1 MSRNMRCRCGDDAF
15 VEVCPVWGYRWGR
28 SWRTLWLADD
38 MIRTRLGALVRCTHE
53 ECGREWVC
61 TESGLAKPGVTTPAR
76 IVALPQGRPQT
87 REVDPS
93 EPPEPQDG
101 LRGAVRRA
109 PV

>member
-28 SWRTLWLADD
+28 SWRTLWLAFGP
-38 MIRTRLGALVRCTHE
+38 IRERLGALVRCTHE

-61 TESGLAKPGVTTPAR
+61 TEGGLAKPGVTTPAR

-87 REVDPS
+87 RKDDAGDD
-93 EPPEPQDG
+93 EPREDG
-101 LRGAVRRA
+101 LRGAVRPAR
-109 PV
+109 V